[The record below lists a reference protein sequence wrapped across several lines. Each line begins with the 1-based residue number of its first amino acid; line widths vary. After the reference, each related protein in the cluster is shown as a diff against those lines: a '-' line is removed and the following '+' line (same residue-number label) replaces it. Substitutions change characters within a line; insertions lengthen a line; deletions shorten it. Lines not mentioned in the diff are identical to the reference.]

1 MSFSTCLS
9 LQFSFR
15 YSPHV
20 EMPRVSARNVGM
32 QSWHDFEEFSVI
44 RETLLNAL
52 PIFEGKD
59 TLTLVAPCNLGGVL
73 AVAHLEA
80 ACIDA
85 GIPYRRKFLA
95 GDDNLQFNQ
104 AILVQDSEGISSSI
118 FKDGCLCLNP
128 MEMEFDLGSSGL
140 RRNGVME
147 EVCQSAILA
156 SMVASNGALVKRLR
170 PWALAGS
177 WLRNTMDNAFD
188 AQYSR
193 IKELLSQEGTIRLV
207 PMVEVEDCDLLSL
220 SGISESLLQRM
231 KRHWPKMDLAQRS
244 SAMSDLMLPALEADS
259 PSTARIEELGWLR
272 VLSADWNS
280 DMATMLGRI
289 QRDWPND
296 GLGVHCARLVDQL
309 LSTGKL

>member
-1 MSFSTCLS
+1 
-9 LQFSFR
+9 
-15 YSPHV
+15 
-20 EMPRVSARNVGM
+20 M
-32 QSWHDFEEFSVI
+32 QAWHDSEEFSVI
-44 RETLLNAL
+44 RETLLSAL
-52 PIFEGKD
+52 PIFEGND
-59 TLTLVAPCNLGGVL
+59 SLTLVAPCNLRGVL
-73 AVAHLEA
+73 AIAHLEA

-85 GIPYRRKFLA
+85 GIQYRRRFLA
-95 GDDNLQFNQ
+95 GDQNLQFKP
-104 AILVQDSEGISSSI
+104 AILVQDSEGKSSSI
-118 FKDGCLCLNP
+118 FEDSCLRLYP

-140 RRNGVME
+140 RRNGVIE

-156 SMVASNGALVKRLR
+156 SMVASNGALVKRIR

-193 IKELLSQEGTIRLV
+193 LKELLSQEGTIRLV
-207 PMVEVEDCDLLSL
+207 PMVEVEDCELFYL

-231 KRHWPKMDLAQRS
+231 KRHWSKMDLAQRS

-289 QRDWPND
+289 QRDWPKD
-296 GLGVHCARLVDQL
+296 GLEVHCAQLVDQL